1 MKTTIFLIRHGEI
14 DNPKKIIYGRN
25 VDLKLS
31 FKGKEQINLLAK
43 KIRNLGYKINK
54 IYTSPLLRA
63 TQSSDIL
70 SKVLGIKTIKTEQN
84 LIDDDVPGLA
94 GKPLEMLSQFNPAGI
109 EQYSEKYVKLNNE
122 SRSKV
127 IRRVKRAFLEILKKN
142 EGETII
148 IVTHGNPISFSLFY
162 LLNPLRKIPPMK
174 VLLRNYPKKGS
185 AVRLVIE
192 DGKVLEKEYIS

>member
-43 KIRNLGYKINK
+43 KIKSFNYKIDK

-63 TQSSDIL
+63 IESSDIL
-70 SKVLGIKTIKTEQN
+70 CKVLRIKNKEIEQN
-84 LIDDDVPGLA
+84 LTDDDMPGLA
-94 GKPLEMLSQFNPAGI
+94 GKSLEMLSQFNPDGMD
-109 EQYSEKYVKLNNE
+109 QYSEKYIKLGNE
-122 SRSKV
+122 SMSNV
-127 IRRVKRAFLEILKKN
+127 IRRVKRAFFEIFKKN
-142 EGETII
+142 EGKTII
-148 IVTHGNPISFSLFY
+148 IVSHGNPIYFLLFY
-162 LLNPLRKIPPMK
+162 LLNPLKKIPPMK
-174 VLLRNYPKKGS
+174 VLLRNYPEKGS
-185 AVRLVIE
+185 AVKLVIE